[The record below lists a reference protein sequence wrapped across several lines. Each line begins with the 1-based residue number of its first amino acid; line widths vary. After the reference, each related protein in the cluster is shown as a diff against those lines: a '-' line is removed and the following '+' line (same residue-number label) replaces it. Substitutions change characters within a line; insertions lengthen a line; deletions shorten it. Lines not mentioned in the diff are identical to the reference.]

1 MSILDHLYNFEVSR
15 LINLY
20 RVFQKMHIIRPPKSL
35 YFISPQVL
43 PLLNPGYFIIS
54 ILAAL
59 LQLVSAAG
67 LLLISYTDKMKA
79 NYA

>member
-1 MSILDHLYNFEVSR
+1 MTLKFYFL
-15 LINLY
+15 
-20 RVFQKMHIIRPPKSL
+20 SL
-35 YFISPQVL
+35 QVL

-59 LQLVSAAG
+59 LQLLSAAT
-67 LLLISYTDKMKA
+67 LLLITYTDKLKK

>member
-1 MSILDHLYNFEVSR
+1 
-15 LINLY
+15 
-20 RVFQKMHIIRPPKSL
+20 MHIRPLGGVAQRFNVKQTQKV
-35 YFISPQVL
+35 YFFSPQVL

-59 LQLVSAAG
+59 VQLASAAA

>member
-1 MSILDHLYNFEVSR
+1 MDNSK
-15 LINLY
+15 
-20 RVFQKMHIIRPPKSL
+20 VF
-35 YFISPQVL
+35 FFSPQVL

-54 ILAAL
+54 IIAAL
-59 LQLVSAAG
+59 LQLVSAAA